1 MLNRLFTL
9 AYGFILLV
17 GTVSPAVAQDS
28 GVQQPSARQQT
39 QHIHTPR
46 SIDQELAHLT
56 TDLELTPRQQQQVRP
71 LLEEHHKKIQAIL
84 DKNPNASRQKLATQ
98 IHAISEETH
107 REIHALLTDHQKQ
120 LEEAMQLQEHK
131 GEEHRQPAP
140 PAPAPPAPSLFPAL
154 LTI

>member
-1 MLNRLFTL
+1 MLNRLFML

-17 GTVSPAVAQDS
+17 GMASSTAAQDT
-28 GVQQPSARQQT
+28 GVQHPLAHQRP

-56 TDLELTPRQQQQVRP
+56 KDLELTPRQQQQVRP

-84 DKNPNASRQKLATQ
+84 DKNPTASSQKLATQ

-131 GEEHRQPAP
+131 GGEHREPAP
-140 PAPAPPAPSLFPAL
+140 PAPAPPALSL
-154 LTI
+154 LTT